1 MKRYNPKEIE
11 PKWQKTWAETGVYKA
26 VDFDERPK
34 YVMLT
39 EFPYPSGAGIHI
51 GHSREYTL
59 GDILARHKRMLGFNV
74 LFPMGYDAFGL
85 PTENYAIKNKM
96 SPQKAT
102 DDNIAIF
109 QSQLEALGF
118 GFDWTR
124 SFRTSDPAYYK
135 WTQWL
140 FLQFFKKGLAYQ
152 AEIAI
157 NWCPFC
163 KTGLANEEVINGRHE
178 RCDTP
183 VEKKLL
189 KQWLLKITAYADRLI
204 DGLSSVDY
212 PRPIADQQINW
223 IGRSKGAEIDFMID
237 GSEHRLTVFTT
248 RPDTLFGVTFMV
260 LAPEHPLLDTITTD
274 EYRDQVNS
282 YIKTTQSKTELE
294 REEGAGQEKTGV
306 FTGSYAN
313 NPVNNQKIPIWVGD
327 YVLMGYGT
335 GAIMAVPAHDERD
348 NDFANKFNLPVRQ
361 VIEPDK
367 AEDHSEAVTDD
378 RAYVDLHE
386 GRIINSGNYDGMA
399 ASDMRERL
407 LADLKATGNAR
418 EQVHYKLRDWIFSR
432 QHYWGEPIPIIH
444 CPEHGSIAVPDDQLP
459 VELPPVDYYEP
470 TDNGE
475 SPLSVI
481 ETWVNTTCPVCGQPA
496 KRETDTMPN
505 WAGSSWYY
513 LRYFDAHN
521 DKAFADRGKLDYWG
535 AVDLYLGGMEHT
547 TLHLLYSRFWH
558 QFLYDQ
564 GLAPTP
570 EPYLARRGQG
580 IILAADGTKMSKSK
594 GNIVDPIDIID
605 SGYGADATR
614 LAMAFIA
621 PYDQA
626 TPWSPESVAGTYRF
640 LNRVWILVQEFL
652 ESDQSGNETGSTSQA
667 VQPIIHRLIK
677 TISEDLTKLN
687 FNTAVAA
694 QMETVNE
701 LYKLKEQDHFIGR
714 ESWQFAI
721 ESLLQLLS
729 PFAPHLSEEL
739 WQQLGHSGSIHTS
752 QWPSYDEKYLIRDS
766 ATIVV
771 QINGKLRARLT
782 LPVDVTEEQAA
793 NAAKT
798 EPKII
803 EHLAGREI
811 KKTIYVPG
819 RLVNLVV

>member
-521 DKAFADRGKLDYWG
+521 DKAFADRSKLDYWG

-564 GLAPTP
+564 GLVPTP

>member
-1 MKRYNPKEIE
+1 
-11 PKWQKTWAETGVYKA
+11 
-26 VDFDERPK
+26 
-34 YVMLT
+34 
-39 EFPYPSGAGIHI
+39 
-51 GHSREYTL
+51 
-59 GDILARHKRMLGFNV
+59 
-74 LFPMGYDAFGL
+74 MGYDAFGL

-521 DKAFADRGKLDYWG
+521 DKAFADRSKLDYWG

-558 QFLYDQ
+558 QFLYDH
-564 GLAPTP
+564 GLVPTP

>member
-521 DKAFADRGKLDYWG
+521 DKAFADRSKLDYWG

-564 GLAPTP
+564 GLVPAP

>member
-1 MKRYNPKEIE
+1 
-11 PKWQKTWAETGVYKA
+11 
-26 VDFDERPK
+26 
-34 YVMLT
+34 
-39 EFPYPSGAGIHI
+39 
-51 GHSREYTL
+51 
-59 GDILARHKRMLGFNV
+59 
-74 LFPMGYDAFGL
+74 
-85 PTENYAIKNKM
+85 
-96 SPQKAT
+96 
-102 DDNIAIF
+102 
-109 QSQLEALGF
+109 
-118 GFDWTR
+118 
-124 SFRTSDPAYYK
+124 
-135 WTQWL
+135 
-140 FLQFFKKGLAYQ
+140 
-152 AEIAI
+152 
-157 NWCPFC
+157 
-163 KTGLANEEVINGRHE
+163 
-178 RCDTP
+178 
-183 VEKKLL
+183 
-189 KQWLLKITAYADRLI
+189 
-204 DGLSSVDY
+204 
-212 PRPIADQQINW
+212 
-223 IGRSKGAEIDFMID
+223 
-237 GSEHRLTVFTT
+237 
-248 RPDTLFGVTFMV
+248 
-260 LAPEHPLLDTITTD
+260 
-274 EYRDQVNS
+274 
-282 YIKTTQSKTELE
+282 
-294 REEGAGQEKTGV
+294 
-306 FTGSYAN
+306 
-313 NPVNNQKIPIWVGD
+313 
-327 YVLMGYGT
+327 
-335 GAIMAVPAHDERD
+335 
-348 NDFANKFNLPVRQ
+348 
-361 VIEPDK
+361 
-367 AEDHSEAVTDD
+367 
-378 RAYVDLHE
+378 
-386 GRIINSGNYDGMA
+386 
-399 ASDMRERL
+399 
-407 LADLKATGNAR
+407 
-418 EQVHYKLRDWIFSR
+418 
-432 QHYWGEPIPIIH
+432 
-444 CPEHGSIAVPDDQLP
+444 
-459 VELPPVDYYEP
+459 
-470 TDNGE
+470 
-475 SPLSVI
+475 
-481 ETWVNTTCPVCGQPA
+481 
-496 KRETDTMPN
+496 MPN